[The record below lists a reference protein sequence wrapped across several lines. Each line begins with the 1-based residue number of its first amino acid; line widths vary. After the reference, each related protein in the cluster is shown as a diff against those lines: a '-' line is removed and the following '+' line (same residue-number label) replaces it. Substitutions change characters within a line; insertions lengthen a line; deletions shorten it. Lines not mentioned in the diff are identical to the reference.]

1 MTLSRN
7 ELRKAATH
15 RKIAVAANALFLAKG
30 YARTSMEEI
39 AASADVAIRTLYLH
53 YDSKAA
59 ILLSYF
65 DAWMDAFIPLVA
77 DRAPGEPVDVAF
89 SRALAAMAA
98 DDWNDDKG
106 VDEVVTMPPLLEFI
120 GSGSPEI
127 AGHIL
132 QRWVAAQ
139 EQLAEAFRQVS
150 GEAPDSLLPRV
161 EASAVF
167 SAWLVAILDFRARF
181 VAGGPDGSSYAAG
194 EDAMRAYAAGL
205 TASATA
211 AASSPGTH
219 AARG

>member
-1 MTLSRN
+1 VNPGRN

-15 RKIAVAANALFLAKG
+15 RKIAVAANALFLEKG

-39 AASADVAIRTLYLH
+39 ATSADVAIRTLYLH

-65 DAWMDAFIPLVA
+65 DAWMDAFVPLVA

-89 SRALAAMAA
+89 SRALAAMAV

-106 VDEVVTMPPLLEFI
+106 VDEVVTMPPVLEFI

-139 EQLAEAFRQVS
+139 EQLAEAFRGAS
-150 GEAPDSLLPRV
+150 GVAPDSLLPQF

-181 VAGGPDGSSYAAG
+181 LAGGPNGSSYAAA

-205 TASATA
+205 SASASAA
-211 AASSPGTH
+211 AASRGNP